1 MKAAAFSAEWRI
13 GSSDP
18 PGRKS
23 AEGGV
28 AMAGRAR
35 PAVEAKDIH
44 GLKYFKQLRPLL
56 APLRDIGTEG
66 DRAGN
71 RRFFFDDYASLVL
84 LFFFNPTLKSLR
96 ALQQA
101 SELDKVQKKLGT
113 PRVSLGSLSEAAHN
127 FDADALQA
135 IIGELAQKAL
145 PLHTGQ
151 RADKDAEFLR
161 GLTAVD
167 GSLLPALPKMAWAL
181 WLDDTHRAAKLHL
194 HFDVFKAVPC
204 HATITHGNGN
214 EKKELRAALQ
224 PDRLYV
230 IDRGYAEYQL
240 FQDMI
245 DAKSSFIGRIR
256 DNAVFKLVEERPLS
270 QDAKDA
276 GVVRDRVVW
285 LGCET
290 SGQVFKQPL
299 RVVEVVTGKVD
310 SQGRPDI
317 LCLSCDRLDLDA
329 AWIAVG
335 YKYRWTVELFFRWFK
350 CILGCQHLLS
360 NCHNGV
366 SIQVYLALIAS
377 LLIVVW
383 TGSKP
388 NKRTFEMLCLYF
400 QGWASER
407 ELLAHLEREKAKKN
421 KKS

>member
-1 MKAAAFSAEWRI
+1 
-13 GSSDP
+13 
-18 PGRKS
+18 
-23 AEGGV
+23 
-28 AMAGRAR
+28 MARRAR
-35 PAVEAKDIH
+35 PAVQAKNIH
-44 GLKYFKQLRPLL
+44 GLKYFKLLRPLL
-56 APLRDIGTEG
+56 APLHDLGTER

-71 RRFFFDDYASLVL
+71 RRFFFDDYASLIL
-84 LFFFNPTLKSLR
+84 LFFFNPSLNSLR

-101 SELDKVQKKLGT
+101 SDLDNVQKKLGS
-113 PRVSLGSLSEAAHN
+113 PRVSLGSFSEAAGV

-135 IIGELAQKAL
+135 IVGELAHQAL

-151 RADKDAEFLR
+151 RADKDAVFLR

-204 HATITHGNGN
+204 HATITDGNGN

-224 PDRLYV
+224 PNRLYV

-240 FQDMI
+240 FQDII
-245 DAKSSFIGRIR
+245 DAKSNFIGRIR
-256 DNAVFKLVEERPLS
+256 DNAVFELVEERVLS
-270 QDAKDA
+270 DDAKKA

-290 SGQVFKQPL
+290 SGEVFKQPL
-299 RVVEVVTGKVD
+299 RVVEIATGKTD
-310 SQGRPDI
+310 SQGRPEI
-317 LCLSCDRLDLDA
+317 LLLSSDRVDLDA
-329 AWIAVG
+329 AWIALG

-360 NCHNGV
+360 TCHNGV
-366 SIQVYLALIAS
+366 AIQVYLALIAS
-377 LLIVVW
+377 LLIVQW
-383 TGSKP
+383 TGAKP

-400 QGWASER
+400 QGWANER
-407 ELLAHLEREKAKKN
+407 ELLAHLQREAAKRT

>member
-1 MKAAAFSAEWRI
+1 
-13 GSSDP
+13 
-18 PGRKS
+18 
-23 AEGGV
+23 
-28 AMAGRAR
+28 MARRAR
-35 PAVEAKDIH
+35 PAVQAKDIH

-56 APLRDIGTEG
+56 APLHDLGTEG
-66 DRAGN
+66 DRASN
-71 RRFFFDDYASLVL
+71 RRFFFDDYAALLL

-101 SELDKVQKKLGT
+101 SDLDKVQKKLGS
-113 PRVSLGSLSEAAHN
+113 PRVALGSLSAAARV

-135 IIGELAQKAL
+135 IVGELAHKAL
-145 PLHTGQ
+145 PLHAGQ

-204 HATITHGNGN
+204 QATITEGNGN
-214 EKKELRAALQ
+214 EKKELRATLQ
-224 PDRLYV
+224 AERLYV
-230 IDRGYAEYQL
+230 VDRGYAEYQL
-240 FQDMI
+240 FQDII

-256 DNAVFKLVEERPLS
+256 DNAVFELVEERVLS
-270 QDAKDA
+270 DDAKKA

-290 SGQVFKQPL
+290 SGQVFQQPL
-299 RVVEVVTGKVD
+299 RVVEVATGKTD
-310 SQGRPDI
+310 SQGRPEI
-317 LCLSCDRLDLDA
+317 LLLASDRLDLDA
-329 AWIAVG
+329 AWIALG

-360 NCHNGV
+360 TCHNGV
-366 SIQVYLALIAS
+366 AIQVYLALIAS
-377 LLIVVW
+377 LLIVLW
-383 TGSKP
+383 TGAKP
-388 NKRTFEMLCLYF
+388 SKRTFEMLCLYF

-407 ELLAHLEREKAKKN
+407 ELLAHLQREATKKI